1 MTLPGDRLLAFA
13 RWFLDEDAVS
23 SSVEPT
29 LADLQF
35 EFQRADGHVGRQQL
49 VLLRGY
55 VAIVRLLLWH
65 GLIWRSPM
73 RRLLTVLVLGLL
85 GSALLGE
92 ILSLAPG
99 GPAGLSAFF
108 IMAVLTPIVLRI
120 LHPGGSYRHS
130 FVSCLSVG
138 LMMSAVLL
146 GWVFANA
153 ALRTPPPWYA
163 YVLSSLF
170 TAGCVAA
177 ASALAA
183 SVASRPMPEST
194 VRRRMV
200 RVAVSAIVFAA
211 CYAINYLWAAIL
223 PLPTARILGLFGWVS
238 FLAFLFAAVSIVV
251 YLPVLLGVQRVVS
264 VPLRRTVLTM
274 LGALLFPVPLLVLP
288 FLQGRLDSTLRFLA
302 GDPGALMFV
311 CLPYVLAGAV
321 LGWLLAQG
329 RVRAAQPAVIAS
341 S

>member
-1 MTLPGDRLLAFA
+1 MNLPGDHLIAFA

-49 VLLRGY
+49 VRLRGCA
-55 VAIVRLLLWH
+55 AIVRLLLWH

-73 RRLLTVLVLGLL
+73 RRVLTVLVLGLL
-85 GSALLGE
+85 GSALSIE

-108 IMAVLTPIVLRI
+108 IMAVLTPIALRV
-120 LHPGGSYRHS
+120 LHPASSYRHA

-138 LMMSAVLL
+138 LMMSAASL
-146 GWVFANA
+146 GWLLPQSA
-153 ALRTPPPWYA
+153 ARGGLPWYA
-163 YVLSSLF
+163 YVLSFLF
-170 TAGCVAA
+170 LAGCVAA

-183 SVASRPMPEST
+183 AAASKPMRESAAHQ
-194 VRRRMV
+194 RMA
-200 RVAVSAIVFAA
+200 RVAVGAVVFAA
-211 CYAINYLWAAIL
+211 CYAFNSLWAAGL
-223 PLPTARILGLFGWVS
+223 PPPMGRVIALLSWVS

-251 YLPVLLGVQRVVS
+251 YLPVLLGAQRVVS
-264 VPLRRTVLTM
+264 ARLRRPVLTM
-274 LGALLFPVPLLVLP
+274 LGALLFPVPLLALP
-288 FLQGRLDSTLRFLA
+288 FLQGKLDSTLRFLA
-302 GDPGALMFV
+302 GDPGTLMFV
-311 CLPYVLAGAV
+311 SLPYVLSGAV
-321 LGWLLAQG
+321 LGWLLAQS
-329 RVRAAQPAVIAS
+329 REREAHPAVVVS

>member
-1 MTLPGDRLLAFA
+1 MNLPGDRLLALA
-13 RWFLDEDAVS
+13 KRFLDEDAVS

-35 EFQRADGHVGRQQL
+35 ESQRADGRAGRRL
-49 VLLRGY
+49 LALLRGY
-55 VAIVRLLLWH
+55 AAIVRLLLWH

-73 RRLLTVLVLGLL
+73 RRLLTVLVLGGI
-85 GSALLGE
+85 GSALLIE

-120 LHPGGSYRHS
+120 LHPGSSYRHA

-146 GWVFANA
+146 GWVFPDA
-153 ALRTPPPWYA
+153 AVRTTYPWYG

-170 TAGCVAA
+170 MAGCVAA

-183 SVASRPMPEST
+183 AVASRPMPEST
-194 VRRRMV
+194 VRQRMV
-200 RVAVSAIVFAA
+200 RVAVSAVVFAA
-211 CYAINYLWAAIL
+211 CYAFNILWAAIH
-223 PLPTARILGLFGWVS
+223 PLSMAKFVGLFGWVC

-251 YLPVLLGVQRVVS
+251 YLPVLLGAQRVVP

-274 LGALLFPVPLLVLP
+274 LGALLFPVPLLALP

-329 RVRAAQPAVIAS
+329 RVREAQPAVIVS